1 MHLLKNNILI
11 NVLCQLQ
18 FVPLSA
24 VADYSVAQDG
34 FTKTVAASFFD
45 VYGTP
50 ATMLFTQNEEKTPSG
65 SRYQQQITLSYPGLQ
80 KANLPI
86 LHALDQDEFLVKF
99 TDTAGQQFIMG
110 SPDAGAQLA
119 WQYSTSFGGFEISF
133 FLTDSIPCGFPA
145 ELGQFFFDER
155 GYLMST
161 YESSETFYFNA
172 DGQLIVDGPNQA
184 NYYLQNGLIYLNN

>member
-1 MHLLKNNILI
+1 
-11 NVLCQLQ
+11 
-18 FVPLSA
+18 
-24 VADYSVAQDG
+24 VADYSVGQDG

-50 ATMLFTQNEEKTPSG
+50 STMLFTQNEEKTPSG

-99 TDTAGQQFIMG
+99 VDTAGQQFIMG

-133 FLTDSIPCGFPA
+133 FLTDSIPCGFPGD
-145 ELGQFFFDER
+145 LGQFFFNEK
-155 GYLMST
+155 GFLATT

-172 DGQLIVDGPNQA
+172 DGKLVVSGPNEA
-184 NYYLQNGLIYLNN
+184 DYYFQNGILYLTN